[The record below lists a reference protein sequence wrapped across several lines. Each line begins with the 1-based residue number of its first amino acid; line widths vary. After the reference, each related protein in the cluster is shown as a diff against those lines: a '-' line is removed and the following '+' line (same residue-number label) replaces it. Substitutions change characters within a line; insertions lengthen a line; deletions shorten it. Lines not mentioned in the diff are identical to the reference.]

1 MAATIEQ
8 ITLNFSVPFN
18 ISLQVGSDI
27 IYYKDGSTGDVYKLG
42 TCIAKTATSIT
53 CEISSATP
61 PPDSTN
67 DYIFFVKDNSANT
80 SGIVGYHGTVDI
92 EVTSTNKKELFAV
105 NTEVFISS

>member
-1 MAATIEQ
+1 MAALEN

-18 ISLQVGSDI
+18 VSLQVGSDI
-27 IYYKDGSTGDVYKLG
+27 IYYKDGNTGDVVRLG
-42 TCIAKTATSIT
+42 KCIAKTATSIT
-53 CEISSATP
+53 CEISSVTP

-80 SGIVGYHGTVDI
+80 SGIVGYHGTVDM
-92 EVTSTNKKELFAV
+92 EVTSTDKKELFAV